1 MAAEGNSGNA
11 AARCFSELTQSAG
24 ELVQRVRARIS
35 PPDTK
40 STWLG
45 PSAQLAEA
53 LSGSVLRCASADG
66 ESFWA
71 VVPPR
76 TSSVALVR
84 RSRGVVSVRV
94 SRDGAIASAKY
105 EELLSFHRFV
115 LGIIPGILTMGS
127 ARGALAHTVKLL
139 ATGDEATVSVAAT
152 AILWM
157 PEIPTTAKGV
167 FWMPL
172 ASENGETGA
181 RGQV

>member
-1 MAAEGNSGNA
+1 
-11 AARCFSELTQSAG
+11 
-24 ELVQRVRARIS
+24 
-35 PPDTK
+35 
-40 STWLG
+40 
-45 PSAQLAEA
+45 
-53 LSGSVLRCASADG
+53 
-66 ESFWA
+66 
-71 VVPPR
+71 
-76 TSSVALVR
+76 
-84 RSRGVVSVRV
+84 VVSVRV